1 MQIIMIRLPAPA
13 SKTPCCGKDAGTR
26 EGRARTLAQLSPAG
40 ALLSAS
46 AVAPV
51 GRVARLV
58 CVSLGFLPIGLTRL
72 SLWSPGCLQAPS
84 SWREE
89 RTCPVGSPRDP
100 ARFSA
105 PNPSL
110 DRQPVQSPRPVTPS
124 MSGPKS
130 PQGAE
135 PRDPWY
141 QHWLRASLRPIR
153 EPHGA
158 SAPE

>member
-1 MQIIMIRLPAPA
+1 MQIIMIWLPAPA

-26 EGRARTLAQLSPAG
+26 EGSARTLAQLSPAG

-46 AVAPV
+46 A
-51 GRVARLV
+51 VARLV

-84 SWREE
+84 SWRGE

-110 DRQPVQSPRPVTPS
+110 DRQPVQSPRPVTLS
-124 MSGPKS
+124 MSGPQVS
-130 PQGAE
+130 VGGGASRPMVSALAARLAPAN
-135 PRDPWY
+135 PRVA
-141 QHWLRASLRPIR
+141 RGLRP
-153 EPHGA
+153 
-158 SAPE
+158 